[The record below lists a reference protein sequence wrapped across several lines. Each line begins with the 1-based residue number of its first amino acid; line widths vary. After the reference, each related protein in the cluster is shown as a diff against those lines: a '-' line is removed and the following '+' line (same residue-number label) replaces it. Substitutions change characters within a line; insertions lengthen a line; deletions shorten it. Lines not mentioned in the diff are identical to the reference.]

1 MSAYLPGIL
10 SILNSILELGQCMTA
25 YNSLQFYIEEVPVEM
40 RMETI
45 PLTQESENIQ
55 TWKRCGLNQ

>member
-1 MSAYLPGIL
+1 
-10 SILNSILELGQCMTA
+10 MTA

-55 TWKRCGLNQ
+55 T

>member
-10 SILNSILELGQCMTA
+10 SILNSIPELGQCMTA
-25 YNSLQFYIEEVPVEM
+25 SDSLQFYLEEVPVKM
-40 RMETI
+40 RTETI

-55 TWKRCGLNQ
+55 TC

>member
-55 TWKRCGLNQ
+55 T